1 MKRLDSLEVSLSES
15 VYWRGRAERENFRCV
30 CPRKQAMFLPDES
43 MTTDFVEA
51 EAEAGPRRNDSIAPV
66 EEL

>member
-15 VYWRGRAERENFRCV
+15 VYWRGRAERENFCCV
-30 CPRKQAMFLPDES
+30 CPQKRAMFLPDES

-51 EAEAGPRRNDSIAPV
+51 EVRPRRNDSFAPV